1 MRLASKIFLTAAL
14 VIVVLAG
21 VGFLSL
27 RAVGRLVSVN
37 RDIATRTV
45 PAMRLTASAREAIPA
60 LVRLEVRAVV
70 LGDARFATTWT
81 ERATRVAQDLDR
93 LAAYAESEQETLHLG
108 RARAA
113 FAGYRRIVTQEQAL
127 LKRGDRDRAVGLSE
141 TDARTRIEELQ
152 ESLEGLMAATHAR
165 SLGAQAEAAH
175 LETRTWTSVLLALG
189 AAVGLAL
196 LATAVISRRI
206 TRSLARLSAATA
218 EVEAGAFREPIA
230 VDGHDEIGALTR
242 SFNRMTTQLDKQ
254 FSALSMRS
262 AISVTLNQHEKLEDI
277 LQRCTEILA
286 RHLDLA
292 LAGVWTLDG
301 ETKTLELK
309 ASAGSC
315 THLSETHRRVA
326 LGQTEIGLIAAERR
340 THVASAILE
349 DPRMGDPAWAR
360 GEGLVAFAGHP
371 LLVEDR
377 LVGVAAA
384 FARAPLDGLALGGF
398 ASAAGEIAQ
407 CIERKRVE
415 EALQERGEQ
424 IRQLQKTEALGR
436 LAGGLAHDFNNLLT
450 VITGHSQLMLRQLSL
465 ADPLRGG
472 LDVIERTA
480 ARACRLTMQLLA
492 FSRKQILAPSVLSLN
507 DPIPAMAEML
517 QRLIGEDITLMFR
530 PAPELGCVTVDPGQ
544 LEQVIVNLVVNARDA
559 MPNGGR
565 ITIETANVEL
575 NEDSARWHVGISP
588 GSYVTL
594 SVSDTGIGMDAKT
607 CARIFEPFFTTK
619 APGKGTGLGLATVYG
634 IVMQSGGHIRVESAP
649 GAGSVFTIYLPRV
662 VGVPEQPVEVSTALP
677 ARGRETVLVVE
688 DEHEV
693 RALVQRILEE
703 FGYVVLSAGEIA
715 DAFRLVERHA
725 GSIQLLLTDIVMP
738 EMNGVQL
745 AERLVAL
752 HPEMAVLYMSGYTD
766 GAIVNQACFIQKPL
780 TPDALARKVRA
791 VLDARA
797 DSVHDRAVLSTPRLA
812 STGRVARVN
821 DDSETERPLG
831 TRSRRRALPK
841 KSRRDATA
849 MDARP
854 APTKRSGAGTRAR
867 IFNARRQP

>member
-27 RAVGRLVSVN
+27 GAVSRLVSVN
-37 RDIATRTV
+37 RNIATRTV
-45 PAMRLTASAREAIPA
+45 PAVRLAASAREAIPA

-70 LGDARFATTWT
+70 LGDASFATAWT
-81 ERATRVAQDLDR
+81 ERAARVAQDLDG
-93 LAAYAESEQETLHLG
+93 LAAYAESEQETLHLR

-113 FAGYRRIVTQEQAL
+113 FAGYRRIVAQEQVL
-127 LKRGDRDRAVGLSE
+127 LKRGDRARAVGLSE
-141 TDARTRIEELQ
+141 TDARTRSEELQ

-175 LETRTWTSVLLALG
+175 LETRTWTAVLVALG

-196 LATAVISRRI
+196 LATAVIARRM
-206 TRSLARLSAATA
+206 TRSLARLAAATA
-218 EVEAGAFREPIA
+218 EVEAGAFREPI
-230 VDGHDEIGALTR
+230 VVGGHDEISALTR
-242 SFNRMTTQLDKQ
+242 SFNRMTTQLDRQ

-301 ETKTLELK
+301 EGKALELK

-315 THLSETHRRVA
+315 THPSETHRRVA
-326 LGQTEIGLIAAERR
+326 LGQAEIGLIAAERR
-340 THVASAILE
+340 THVTSAILQ

-360 GEGLVAFAGHP
+360 GEGLVAFVGHP

-377 LVGVAAA
+377 LVGVTAA

-398 ASAAGEIAQ
+398 AWAAGEIAQ

-415 EALQERGEQ
+415 EALQESEEQ
-424 IRQLQKTEALGR
+424 VRQLQKIEALGR

-472 LDVIERTA
+472 LDIIERTA
-480 ARACRLTMQLLA
+480 ARACRLTTQLLA
-492 FSRKQILAPSVLSLN
+492 FSRKQVLAPSVLSLN
-507 DPIPAMAEML
+507 EAIPGMAEML
-517 QRLIGEDITLMFR
+517 QRLIGEDITLVFR

-559 MPNGGR
+559 MPDGGR
-565 ITIETANVEL
+565 ITIETAHVEL
-575 NEDSARWHVGISP
+575 NEDSSRGHVGVGP

-594 SVSDTGIGMDAKT
+594 SISDTGIGMDAKT
-607 CARIFEPFFTTK
+607 CSRIFEPFFTTK

-634 IVMQSGGHIRVESAP
+634 IVVQSGGNIRVESAP
-649 GAGSVFTIYLPRV
+649 GAGTVFTVYLPRV
-662 VGVPEQPVEVSTALP
+662 VGVPEQPVEVSTALA
-677 ARGRETVLVVE
+677 ARGSETVLVVE
-688 DEHEV
+688 DENEV
-693 RALVQRILEE
+693 RAVVQRILEE

-715 DAFRLVERHA
+715 AAVRLVERH
-725 GSIQLLLTDIVMP
+725 GGPIHLLLTDVVMP

-745 AERLVAL
+745 AERLGAL
-752 HPEMAVLYMSGYTD
+752 RPEMAVLYMSGYID
-766 GAIVNQACFIQKPL
+766 RAILNHARFLQKPL

-797 DSVHDRAVLSTPRLA
+797 AGDHGPPALPTSRLA
-812 STGRVARVN
+812 STGRVASAPN
-821 DDSETERPLG
+821 RPLG
-831 TRSRRRALPK
+831 RTGRRTSGSNPLSVPL
-841 KSRRDATA
+841 ATSPPH
-849 MDARP
+849 RL
-854 APTKRSGAGTRAR
+854 
-867 IFNARRQP
+867 